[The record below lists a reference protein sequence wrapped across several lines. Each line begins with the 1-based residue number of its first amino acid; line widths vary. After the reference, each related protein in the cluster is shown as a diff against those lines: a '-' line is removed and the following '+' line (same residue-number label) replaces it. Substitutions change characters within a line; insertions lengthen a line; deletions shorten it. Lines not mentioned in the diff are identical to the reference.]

1 MYEGYLTSIL
11 LAWVNARCVSFA
23 LDRLWGR
30 TAPEPGLMAGLLNIT
45 AFSFYLPLGVMGP
58 LVTSKAGAAL
68 PGILLDAS
76 NTAFFFMPYQ
86 VLLTS
91 V

>member
-30 TAPEPGLMAGLLNIT
+30 TDPEPGQLAGLLNIT

-58 LVTSKAGAAL
+58 LVTSKAGAVTPGMFHEAKHPTQHSIFLYAL
-68 PGILLDAS
+68 P
-76 NTAFFFMPYQ
+76 
-86 VLLTS
+86 
-91 V
+91 